1 MKEDKHTASRLLT
14 CAGGLMTVSGVLMAL
29 CSGLACGGVLWAAAA
44 CMSFTAR
51 SFRIAE
57 DQKETEKAEDL

>member
-44 CMSFTAR
+44 CMFFTAR

-57 DQKETEKAEDL
+57 DRKETEKAEDL